1 MRLWGKLALV
11 IVASGVLA
19 GCQQKAAPAS
29 KADSSS
35 SKTSKVVQAPTK
47 KLAWSSAKA
56 QRLETFMGEFGVK
69 MQQNYTAVTTKT
81 STSWND
87 IDLSTY
93 IRQNKRVRF
102 GDKATKVNWLP
113 KATAGSTTAAN
124 IVAVDA
130 DDADKILYLFEVTA
144 DGTAHV
150 WVSETGLDDGLL
162 QMKETTN
169 HDLTSG
175 FKQIVAGKTPS
186 LLATDSSSSSSSQAS
201 SSSRQVAS
209 SSQSSSSSSQSTTTK
224 STNHAV
230 VFDQQYQH
238 TWYSYSAYDH
248 KVHTQTFAANSIIM
262 DNGTP
267 QPVYSINERTA
278 ADKAYLQSTD
288 AGNPP
293 DQAKMSWGAAMNLKD
308 TDGVSYINVRG
319 WYQTAGAGGYYR
331 IATRNLD
338 GQSQPVLETAS
349 GAGMWVDSNYY
360 LTRALAEKYQ
370 DQKYPDEHTMN

>member
-11 IVASGVLA
+11 VLASGVLA

-29 KADSSS
+29 KTDSNS

-144 DGTAHV
+144 DGTTHV
-150 WVSETGLDDGLL
+150 WVSQTGLDDGLL
-162 QMKETTN
+162 KMTETTN

-175 FKQIVAGKTPS
+175 FKQIVAGKTPD
-186 LLATDSSSSSSSQAS
+186 LLTADSSSSSQAS
-201 SSSRQVAS
+201 SSSRQVVS
-209 SSQSSSSSSQSTTTK
+209 SSQSSSSSQPTATEST
-224 STNHAV
+224 SHAV

-238 TWYSYSAYDH
+238 TWYSYSVDDQA
-248 KVHTQTFAANSIIM
+248 VHTLTITANSINI
-262 DNGTP
+262 DNGKP
-267 QPVYSINERTA
+267 EPVYQASERTA
-278 ADKAYLQSTD
+278 EDKALMESANSNSD
-288 AGNPP
+288 LS
-293 DQAKMSWGAAMNLKD
+293 KMSWGAASNYKD
-308 TDGVSYINVRG
+308 SDGVAYINVQG
-319 WYQTAGAGGYYR
+319 WYQSAGDGGYYR
-331 IATRNLD
+331 VVTRNLD
-338 GQSQPVLETAS
+338 GQSQPVLETAY
-349 GAGMWVDSNYY
+349 GAGAWVGDNYY

-370 DQKYPDEHTMN
+370 DQTYPDEHTMN